1 MIFMNYKPAFFY
13 TLASN
18 VRLMKQFILVAFL
31 SVFLIGCKDTK
42 PKDEKFHIVTTT
54 SMITDLVKNIG
65 GDKVV
70 VEGLMGAGVDPHLYK
85 ASEGDVSK
93 LSNADMILYS
103 GLHLEGKLVEVF
115 EKMQK
120 QNIKTVAVSDALDK
134 KNLIGSTLFASN
146 YDPHIWFDV
155 NNWKLITVYVEK
167 QLSVAMPE
175 HKQFFETNAKL
186 YLQKLETL
194 QQEVE
199 AEIATLPE
207 DQRRL
212 VTAHDA
218 FNYFGKAYKFD
229 VVGLQG
235 LSTATEAGVQDVQ
248 KTAAYIIDNKVKAV
262 FIESSVPRRTV
273 EALQAAVNSKNHD
286 VKIGGTLFSD
296 ALGNPNTPEGTYIGM
311 FKFNVHTIVS
321 SLK

>member
-1 MIFMNYKPAFFY
+1 
-13 TLASN
+13 
-18 VRLMKQFILVAFL
+18 MKQFFLIAIL
-31 SVFLIGCKDTK
+31 SIILIGCKGDK
-42 PKDEKFHIVTTT
+42 PKDGKFHIVTTT

-65 GDKVV
+65 GDKVE

-93 LSNADMILYS
+93 LSNADMILYN

-120 QNIKTVAVSDALDK
+120 QKINTVAISDAIDK
-134 KNLIGSTLFASN
+134 KDLIGSTLFASN
-146 YDPHIWFDV
+146 YDPHIWF
-155 NNWKLITVYVEK
+155 NIENWEKITLYVANKLSEA
-167 QLSVAMPE
+167 QPE
-175 HKQFFETNAKL
+175 NKAVFQANAQK
-186 YLQKLETL
+186 YLQKLKSLKEEL
-194 QQEVE
+194 A

-207 DQRRL
+207 NQRRL

-218 FNYFGKAYKFD
+218 FNYFGKEFKFD

-248 KTAAYIIDNKVKAV
+248 KTATYIIDHKVKSV

-286 VKIGGTLFSD
+286 VKIGGSLYSD
-296 ALGNPNTPEGTYIGM
+296 ALGNPGTPEGTYIGM
-311 FKFNVHTIVS
+311 FKYNVRTIVNA
-321 SLK
+321 LK